1 MSNTKRERFVWEEI
15 SKDPC
20 VYKVSRTDSED
31 NSYVFLSGDEAL
43 IIDPRSEK
51 MLESICRLAAGL
63 GARPDK
69 MQVYLTQ
76 AGSEEALALIENIPS
91 EITLYCC
98 REPENT
104 IAPGAIEAVQEPEG
118 PEPVLTRP
126 ASRSMRTWIHVQ
138 DGDAIRIG
146 GKALQVINMEGCH
159 REQTGLWIPKEGI
172 LFAGDAVS
180 SIRLPEVRNW
190 DPRIDMLALQ
200 FETIRRV
207 RGLAVQCILTGSGPC
222 TGVDELPEER
232 AQRRDRITPE
242 CASVLDQMMEQYC
255 MRILEV
261 YQKVPAKGGISAE
274 TIIAK
279 DALSKGAGTE
289 SCLRY
294 LLYRK
299 YIVRHDQPDE
309 DIYERGST
317 RLTAF
322 QEV

>member
-98 REPENT
+98 RGPENT
-104 IAPGAIEAVQEPEG
+104 IAPDAIEAVQEPEG

-126 ASRSMRTWIHVQ
+126 ASRSMRTWIHVR

-146 GKALQVINMEGCH
+146 GKALQVINMEGCC
-159 REQTGLWIPKEGI
+159 
-172 LFAGDAVS
+172 
-180 SIRLPEVRNW
+180 SIIQVR
-190 DPRIDMLALQ
+190 I
-200 FETIRRV
+200 
-207 RGLAVQCILTGSGPC
+207 
-222 TGVDELPEER
+222 
-232 AQRRDRITPE
+232 
-242 CASVLDQMMEQYC
+242 
-255 MRILEV
+255 
-261 YQKVPAKGGISAE
+261 
-274 TIIAK
+274 
-279 DALSKGAGTE
+279 
-289 SCLRY
+289 
-294 LLYRK
+294 
-299 YIVRHDQPDE
+299 
-309 DIYERGST
+309 
-317 RLTAF
+317 
-322 QEV
+322 